1 VSVSSQYPALSG
13 PQPLT
18 FAHRGGAGVWPE
30 NTLEAFRGA
39 IELGCTHVET
49 DVRMTRDGQIV
60 VFHDET
66 LERTTNGSGPVSAH
80 TLAQLR
86 RLDAGYRFSPDGK
99 SFPRR
104 GHGLLIPTL
113 AELVALAER
122 VRFNVEIKERGPFD
136 LPRALLRFIDE
147 HAIADRIVVAAERH
161 ELMREFRRH
170 SQGRIATSA
179 SRRECL
185 QFWAASRL
193 HLTAFLRLPYQA
205 LQIPVRAGSLTVVT
219 PRLLDA
225 AHREGL
231 AVHVWTI
238 DERPE
243 MLRLLDLGVDGLMSD
258 HPDRLRQ
265 AVVERSQL
273 INAEAIQAE
282 ATNAGGGGASGAA
295 PKAAGQSNPVNHP
308 G

>member
-1 VSVSSQYPALSG
+1 VSVASQYPALSG
-13 PQPLT
+13 PLPLT
-18 FAHRGGAGVWPE
+18 FAHRGGAALWPE

-49 DVRMTRDGQIV
+49 DVRMTRDGEIV

-66 LERTTNGSGPVSAH
+66 LERTTNGSGRVSAH
-80 TLAQLR
+80 TLSQLR

-104 GHGLLIPTL
+104 GQGVRIPTL
-113 AELVALAER
+113 AELVALSDQ

-136 LPRALLRFIDE
+136 LPRALLRFIDQ
-147 HAIADRIVVAAERH
+147 HGIAERIVVAAERH

-170 SQGRIATSA
+170 AQRRIATSA

-185 QFWAASRL
+185 QFWFASRL
-193 HLTAFLRLPYQA
+193 RLTAFLRLPYQA
-205 LQIPVRAGSLTVVT
+205 LQIPVRAGNLTVVT
-219 PRLLDA
+219 PQLLDA

-231 AVHVWTI
+231 SVHVWTI
-238 DERPE
+238 DERAE

-265 AVVERSQL
+265 VIAESVNAAAV
-273 INAEAIQAE
+273 NAEQ
-282 ATNAGGGGASGAA
+282 GAA
-295 PKAAGQSNPVNHP
+295 SAPFKAMGHSTPVNPP

>member
-1 VSVSSQYPALSG
+1 VSVASQYPALSG
-13 PQPLT
+13 PLPLT
-18 FAHRGGAGVWPE
+18 FAHRGGAGLWPE

-49 DVRMTRDGQIV
+49 DVRMTRDGEIV

-66 LERTTNGSGPVSAH
+66 LERTTNGSGRVSAH
-80 TLAQLR
+80 TLSQLQ

-104 GHGLLIPTL
+104 GQGLRIPTL
-113 AELVALAER
+113 AEVVALSDE

-136 LPRALLRFIDE
+136 LPRALLRFIE
-147 HAIADRIVVAAERH
+147 QQGIAERIVVAAERH

-170 SQGRIATSA
+170 AQRRIATSA

-185 QFWAASRL
+185 QFWFASRL
-193 HLTAFLRLPYQA
+193 RLTAFLRLPYQA
-205 LQIPVRAGSLTVVT
+205 LQIPVRAGKLTVVT
-219 PRLLDA
+219 PQLLDA

-238 DERPE
+238 DERAE

-265 AVVERSQL
+265 VVVESVKAAAVDAAAL
-273 INAEAIQAE
+273 DAEQ
-282 ATNAGGGGASGAA
+282 GAA
-295 PKAAGQSNPVNHP
+295 SAPSKEMGHSTPVNPP

>member
-1 VSVSSQYPALSG
+1 VSVASQYPALSG
-13 PQPLT
+13 PLPLT
-18 FAHRGGAGVWPE
+18 FAHRGGAGLWPE

-49 DVRMTRDGQIV
+49 DVRMTRDGEIV

-66 LERTTNGSGPVSAH
+66 LERTTNGSGRVSAH
-80 TLAQLR
+80 TLSQLQ

-104 GHGLLIPTL
+104 GQGLRIPTL
-113 AELVALAER
+113 AEVVALSDE

-136 LPRALLRFIDE
+136 LPRALLRFIE
-147 HAIADRIVVAAERH
+147 QQGIAERIVVAAERH

-170 SQGRIATSA
+170 AQRRIATSA

-185 QFWAASRL
+185 QFWFASRL
-193 HLTAFLRLPYQA
+193 RLTAFLRLPYQA
-205 LQIPVRAGSLTVVT
+205 LQIPVRAGNLTVVT
-219 PRLLDA
+219 PQLLDA

-238 DERPE
+238 DERAE

-265 AVVERSQL
+265 VVVESVKAAAVDAAAL
-273 INAEAIQAE
+273 DAEQ
-282 ATNAGGGGASGAA
+282 GAA
-295 PKAAGQSNPVNHP
+295 SAPSKAMGHSTPVNPP

>member
-1 VSVSSQYPALSG
+1 MSVASQYPALSG
-13 PQPLT
+13 PLPLT
-18 FAHRGGAGVWPE
+18 FAHRGGAGLWPE

-39 IELGCTHVET
+39 IELGCSHLET
-49 DVRMTRDGQIV
+49 DVRMTRDGELV
-60 VFHDET
+60 VFHDES
-66 LERTTNGSGPVSAH
+66 LERTTDGHGRVAAH

-104 GHGLLIPTL
+104 GQGLVIPTL
-113 AELVALAER
+113 AEVVALSPS

-136 LPRALLRFIDE
+136 LPRALLAFIE
-147 HAIADRIVVAAERH
+147 RHGLADRIVVAAERH
-161 ELMREFRRH
+161 ELMREFRRLG
-170 SQGRIATSA
+170 QGRIATSA

-185 QFWAASRL
+185 HFWLASRL
-193 HLTAFLRLPYQA
+193 GLTGFLRLPYQA
-205 LQIPVRAGSLTVVT
+205 LQIPVRAGNLTVVT
-219 PRLLDA
+219 PALLDA
-225 AHREGL
+225 AHREGI

-238 DERPE
+238 DERAE

-265 AVVERSQL
+265 VVLERSR
-273 INAEAIQAE
+273 
-282 ATNAGGGGASGAA
+282 ASLYEGSLNDSVR
-295 PKAAGQSNPVNHP
+295 AAGNTTPVNHP

>member
-1 VSVSSQYPALSG
+1 MSVASQYPALSG
-13 PQPLT
+13 PLPLT
-18 FAHRGGAGVWPE
+18 FAHRGGAGLWPE

-39 IELGCTHVET
+39 IQLGCTHVET
-49 DVRMTRDGQIV
+49 DVRMTRDGEIV

-66 LERTTNGSGPVSAH
+66 LERTTNGSGRVSAH
-80 TLAQLR
+80 TLPQLR

-104 GHGLLIPTL
+104 GQGLVIPTL
-113 AELVALAER
+113 AELVALSDR

-136 LPRALLRFIDE
+136 LPRALLGFIE
-147 HAIADRIVVAAERH
+147 QHGIAERIVVAAERH

-170 SQGRIATSA
+170 AQGRIATSA

-185 QFWAASRL
+185 QFWLASRL
-193 HLTAFLRLPYQA
+193 RLTAFLRLPYQA

-219 PRLLDA
+219 PQLLDA

-238 DERPE
+238 DERAE

-265 AVVERSQL
+265 VVVESVNAAASDAAAS
-273 INAEAIQAE
+273 NAEE
-282 ATNAGGGGASGAA
+282 GAA
-295 PKAAGQSNPVNHP
+295 SAASKATGQSTPVNHP